1 MDVALSEPF
10 RNGEGNVPAE
20 TIPAEVRA
28 RPPGVPAGALVRKR
42 ISAQTRT
49 ARARAMTAATARHAD
64 ARLTPSPAKVATC
77 LGTSHAS
84 GSPTRP
90 EDDSSSP
97 ASPDTPEAFPRAR
110 ANPADAPGASA
121 APEDAERLFLPGEA
135 RNGSRS
141 SRASAGSDAKRHPSF
156 KKTHWVKDKDA
167 KACGHE
173 PCSRPFTVLLRRH
186 HCRACGLVFCARC
199 VETRLLLDPQTAEP
213 VTSRVAAAAET
224 APGVAA
230 RVCVRCYERAFEA
243 AKAAAKREGT
253 HEGTRVASVASEAS
267 EASSSSHVEEHRN
280 TAFSVSETTS
290 FGSAETRAREGVS
303 LGAFFPKKASD
314 AERKETRVSSKAES
328 SEASD
333 ASKESLGGAV
343 TSSGRSV
350 TLRRNPPTAFLS
362 ARTRIE
368 ALAEERTATPAR
380 EEQTRQTDDSYDDD
394 DDDDEARGVAEDFDA
409 PRAPFASPLETAEG
423 RRVRRETAALLEAVT
438 PVLAEAS
445 SRGLSEPP
453 EPLSGDD
460 GDVFAGE
467 SDSPNDAAAP
477 RRLVARFARQLRE
490 QARLT
495 EDAAAAAREARRR
508 AAATEE
514 ELALARAQVRR
525 MGALWEELTQ
535 ARRELESARE
545 TRNVSDRV
553 PSRDGCTSSSLL
565 ATFETKF
572 SNSGERTSTPSDG
585 ERESGWSECVVWHG
599 ERGEASRNGEGKKE
613 KSPSFGGLSFQDCVT
628 GTTRRVRHG
637 DVAAVR
643 VAFDARSGASVLA
656 VTIKEDTDAFAALG
670 ACVRCRVDGAV
681 TANRWALEIQKRV
694 DEHAERDGRA

>member
-1 MDVALSEPF
+1 MF
-10 RNGEGNVPAE
+10 
-20 TIPAEVRA
+20 
-28 RPPGVPAGALVRKR
+28 
-42 ISAQTRT
+42 
-49 ARARAMTAATARHAD
+49 
-64 ARLTPSPAKVATC
+64 
-77 LGTSHAS
+77 
-84 GSPTRP
+84 
-90 EDDSSSP
+90 
-97 ASPDTPEAFPRAR
+97 F
-110 ANPADAPGASA
+110 
-121 APEDAERLFLPGEA
+121 F
-135 RNGSRS
+135 
-141 SRASAGSDAKRHPSF
+141 
-156 KKTHWVKDKDA
+156 
-167 KACGHE
+167 
-173 PCSRPFTVLLRRH
+173 
-186 HCRACGLVFCARC
+186 
-199 VETRLLLDPQTAEP
+199 
-213 VTSRVAAAAET
+213 
-224 APGVAA
+224 AA

-243 AKAAAKREGT
+243 AEARAKREGMR
-253 HEGTRVASVASEAS
+253 EGTRVASEASEAS

-394 DDDDEARGVAEDFDA
+394 DDDEARGVAEDFDA

-467 SDSPNDAAAP
+467 SDSPNDAASP

-572 SNSGERTSTPSDG
+572 SNSGERTSTSSDG

-628 GTTRRVRHG
+628 GTTRRVRHA

>member
-1 MDVALSEPF
+1 
-10 RNGEGNVPAE
+10 
-20 TIPAEVRA
+20 
-28 RPPGVPAGALVRKR
+28 
-42 ISAQTRT
+42 
-49 ARARAMTAATARHAD
+49 MTAATARHAD

-121 APEDAERLFLPGEA
+121 APENAERLFLPGEA

-141 SRASAGSDAKRHPSF
+141 SRAVGSAGSDAKRHPSF

-167 KACGHE
+167 KACGHK

-213 VTSRVAAAAET
+213 VTSRVAAAAGT
-224 APGVAA
+224 KPGVFFAA

-243 AKAAAKREGT
+243 AEAAAKREGT
-253 HEGTRVASVASEAS
+253 REGTRVASEAS

-394 DDDDEARGVAEDFDA
+394 DDDEARGVAEDFDA

-467 SDSPNDAAAP
+467 SDSPNDAASP

-495 EDAAAAAREARRR
+495 EDA

-572 SNSGERTSTPSDG
+572 SNSGERTSTSSDG

-628 GTTRRVRHG
+628 GTTRRVRHA